1 MAHNPAPPLKSGI
14 LTARSAV
21 SVMFPE
27 PQVGRQ
33 DVGGWNS
40 GQDVLG
46 VTESGAPSG
55 PHGVSPGAGRSALHE
70 LFLLL

>member
-14 LTARSAV
+14 LTASSAV

-27 PQVGRQ
+27 PHVGRQ

-40 GQDVLG
+40 GRDVLG
-46 VTESGAPSG
+46 VMESGAPSG
-55 PHGVSPGAGRSALHE
+55 PHAVSPGAGRSALHE
-70 LFLLL
+70 L